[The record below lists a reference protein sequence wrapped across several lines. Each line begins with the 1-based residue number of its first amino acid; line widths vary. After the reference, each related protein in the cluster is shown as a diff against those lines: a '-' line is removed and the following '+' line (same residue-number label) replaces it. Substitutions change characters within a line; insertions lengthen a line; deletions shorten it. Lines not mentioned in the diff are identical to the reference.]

1 MSARMHATVATGL
14 EISVTF
20 ALLAAIWFATANST
34 SPYVPSLQTILDT
47 FWHAWTS
54 SANLTNDLV
63 PSVYRLLVGFALAGF
78 FGVVIGIATGLS
90 AVLRA
95 MAMPV
100 MSFVRALPAPVL
112 VPAFLVLLGI
122 GSEEKIGI
130 IAFVCT
136 WPIALNTQDG
146 VTGLDPLTME
156 TARSFGI
163 SRLDRFRY
171 VLLPAISPRIF
182 AGLRMSSSLAI
193 LMLVVAEM
201 LGSANGVGYFAMYSA
216 QTYDIPDMWAG
227 VLLLGILGFALNWL
241 LVKAESRAL
250 RWHFGRRGIEL

>member
-1 MSARMHATVATGL
+1 MPARRHATVAMTL
-14 EISVTF
+14 EISVT
-20 ALLAAIWFATANST
+20 AAVLIVIWFATANST
-34 SPYVPSLQTILDT
+34 SPYVPSLKTILDT
-47 FWHAWTS
+47 FWHAWTTG
-54 SANLTNDLV
+54 ANLTDDLV
-63 PSVYRLLVGFALAGF
+63 PSIYRLLAGF
-78 FGVVIGIATGLS
+78 FLASVCGVVIGIATGLS
-90 AVLRA
+90 PVLRA

-112 VPAFLVLLGI
+112 VPAFMVLLGI
-122 GSEEKIGI
+122 GSGEKIGI
-130 IAFVCT
+130 ITFVCA

-156 TARSFGI
+156 TARSYGI
-163 SRLDRFRY
+163 SRLDKFRY

-182 AGLRMSSSLAI
+182 AGLRMSSSLAV

-227 VLLLGILGFALNWL
+227 VLLLGLLGFVLNWL
-241 LVKAESRAL
+241 LVKIEYRVL
-250 RWHFGRRGIEL
+250 RWHFGRRGIEV